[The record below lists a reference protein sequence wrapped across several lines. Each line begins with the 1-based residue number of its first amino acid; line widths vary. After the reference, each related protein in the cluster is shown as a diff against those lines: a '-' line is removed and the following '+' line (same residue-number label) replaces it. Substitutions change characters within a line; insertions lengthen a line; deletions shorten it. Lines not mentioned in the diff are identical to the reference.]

1 MNISKLSVFSLLS
14 ILIYTSSC
22 KTIKPQRPES
32 STFTKTPAKELSVIN
47 LPVEYAL
54 LNMEKEINEAFQGE
68 IYRDDSFEDN
78 EGDNLMVRASK
89 IEAITLSA
97 KGNVISTDIPL
108 HIWCKV
114 RWQEKILGIKLT
126 KIAETDFDIVFKF
139 NTQFNVDKKWNLITK
154 TASSGY
160 EWIKKPLIKLGP
172 IHIPVTNLIEDVI
185 KEKMDEVAKEIDDD
199 IKNSFDVRAYI
210 DSLWLNIQ
218 EPILINEDYNL
229 WLKLEPVSFVM
240 TPIKGWQKK
249 IYLNFGINTSL
260 EIVTGKKPLYIVNTS
275 LPDLMIRKDIDKK
288 FHLVLAAEISYADA
302 SKLMS
307 DKMIGEVYEFKNK
320 KIKIEAVDIYGSG
333 KDLIL
338 MLDFSGDIK
347 GTVYFS
353 GLPEYDSL
361 TSTISIESFD
371 FDVKTTKALL
381 KLADWLL
388 HAGFKHKIKTA
399 LKFPLKD
406 KISEINQLIES
417 SIKSNQIGESII
429 LNCDITDIFPKEIY
443 LTPEAIKLMLIIDG
457 EAQLLI
463 KDW

>member
-1 MNISKLSVFSLLS
+1 MQVCKNSAAIKKKTYQIIILLL
-14 ILIYTSSC
+14 LICVSSC

-32 STFTKTPAKELSVIN
+32 STLVKTPAKELSVIN
-47 LPVEYAL
+47 IPVEYSL
-54 LNMEKEINEAFQGE
+54 LDMEKEINEVFKGE

-78 EGDNLMVRASK
+78 DGDNLMVRASK
-89 IEAITLSA
+89 IKAITLSA

-126 KIAETDFDIVFKF
+126 KTTETDFDIVFKF
-139 NTQFNVDKKWNLITK
+139 NTQFNVDEKWNLITK
-154 TASSGY
+154 TTSAGHK
-160 EWIKKPLIKLGP
+160 WIKKPLIKLGP
-172 IHIPVTNLIEDVI
+172 IQIPVTNLIEDAI

-229 WLKLEPVSFVM
+229 WFKLEPASFVM

-260 EIVTGKKPLYIVNTS
+260 EIVTGKKPLYIVNTT

-307 DKMIGEVYEFKNK
+307 DKLIG
-320 KIKIEAVDIYGSG
+320 
-333 KDLIL
+333 
-338 MLDFSGDIK
+338 
-347 GTVYFS
+347 
-353 GLPEYDSL
+353 
-361 TSTISIESFD
+361 
-371 FDVKTTKALL
+371 
-381 KLADWLL
+381 
-388 HAGFKHKIKTA
+388 
-399 LKFPLKD
+399 
-406 KISEINQLIES
+406 
-417 SIKSNQIGESII
+417 
-429 LNCDITDIFPKEIY
+429 
-443 LTPEAIKLMLIIDG
+443 
-457 EAQLLI
+457 
-463 KDW
+463 